1 MNSKTR
7 IGMVIAGI
15 TAVVTMGIGAP
26 AFAGQTD
33 HNSDY
38 ARQHRNDSQAIRRQK
53 QRKWQMAH
61 NHSGHWSDWNSNSNR
76 QNGNSHGTTYGT
88 YGSSH
93 GSSNHN
99 WSGSHSGRNGSGA
112 GSGYSHSGQS
122 NQNLGQSGH
131 NRGQN
136 STNNQNPGQSGHNRG
151 QNGTNTQNGGNR
163 GQQTQGG
170 QRTHSHDTSG
180 NGG

>member
-7 IGMVIAGI
+7 IGMAIAGI
-15 TAVVTMGIGAP
+15 AAVVTMGISAP

-61 NHSGHWSDWNSNSNR
+61 NHNGHQSDWNSNSNR
-76 QNGNSHGTTYGT
+76 RNGNSYGTT

-99 WSGSHSGRNGSGA
+99 GSGSHSGRNGSGA

-136 STNNQNPGQSGHNRG
+136 GTNNQNS
-151 QNGTNTQNGGNR
+151 GNR